1 MAHEGPSLDLSGKP
15 LEGHC
20 GESDLEPGA
29 WRVPQ
34 AELESSHQGGRIC
47 DGKVLLVRLGTS
59 ERVRESD
66 LEQGVGSH

>member
-20 GESDLEPGA
+20 GESDLEQEPGGFPRQSLRA
-29 WRVPQ
+29 VK
-34 AELESSHQGGRIC
+34 GGRTC